1 MIAEARRQRFMQGHV
16 GENIIYFVA
25 VFLWPYVMPKLTV
38 LDLNETEVGDQSL
51 PYLKE
56 MTTLRRLVLRGTN
69 MSNEARK
76 ELRQSLPDCQIWN

>member
-1 MIAEARRQRFMQGHV
+1 
-16 GENIIYFVA
+16 
-25 VFLWPYVMPKLTV
+25 MPKLTV

>member
-1 MIAEARRQRFMQGHV
+1 
-16 GENIIYFVA
+16 
-25 VFLWPYVMPKLTV
+25 MPKLTV
-38 LDLNETEVGDQSL
+38 LHLNETEVGDQSL

-69 MSNEARK
+69 ISNEARK